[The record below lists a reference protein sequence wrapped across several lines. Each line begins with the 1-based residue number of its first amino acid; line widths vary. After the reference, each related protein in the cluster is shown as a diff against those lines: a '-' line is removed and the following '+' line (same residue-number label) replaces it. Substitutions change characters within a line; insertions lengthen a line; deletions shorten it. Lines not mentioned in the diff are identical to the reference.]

1 MKAWMINR
9 SVVVVLCVSLLLVIG
24 LMVLHRS
31 LCGQSCGN
39 VSKMEVLCRVSHE
52 PFQPQTAAPGTNC
65 HRIIVRESV
74 VVTNWVYGTMT
85 KGM

>member
-1 MKAWMINR
+1 MKAEMINR
-9 SVVVVLCVSLLLVIG
+9 SVAFVLFVSLLLVIG

-31 LCGQSCGN
+31 LCVQSGGK
-39 VSKMEVLCRVSHE
+39 VSKIEVLCRFSPE
-52 PFQPQTAAPGTNC
+52 PFQPQTAAIVTNY